1 MMERLL
7 PTDPSRLG
15 GNRLLG
21 RLGAGGM
28 GVVYLARTGTG
39 DLAAVKVIQPEY
51 ADQPSSGLA
60 SAVRRPSP
68 DRSTAPGW

>member
-1 MMERLL
+1 MERLL
-7 PTDPSRLG
+7 PADPSRLG

-39 DLAAVKVIQPEY
+39 DLAAVKVIQPE
-51 ADQPSSGLA
+51 ARGHLRSGLRGR
-60 SAVRRPSP
+60 VRSRLTL
-68 DRSTAPGW
+68 R